1 MATLKYLVN
10 GKYVAIPFAQGPQ
23 GVIGPQGP
31 QGPKGATGGTGPQGP
46 KGATGGTGPTGPQGP
61 KGDAGDPCHASIEET
76 TDEDG
81 TKHAY
86 LKVWDGDDITSATM
100 SGDLMVQVNEVLA
113 AIDEIMGSYSSQTE

>member
-10 GKYVAIPFAQGPQ
+10 GKYVAIPLAQGPQ

-31 QGPKGATGGTGPQGP
+31 QGPQGVIGPQGP
-46 KGATGGTGPTGPQGP
+46 QGAEGTPGTTGSQGP

-113 AIDEIMGSYSSQTE
+113 AIDEIMGSYSSQIE